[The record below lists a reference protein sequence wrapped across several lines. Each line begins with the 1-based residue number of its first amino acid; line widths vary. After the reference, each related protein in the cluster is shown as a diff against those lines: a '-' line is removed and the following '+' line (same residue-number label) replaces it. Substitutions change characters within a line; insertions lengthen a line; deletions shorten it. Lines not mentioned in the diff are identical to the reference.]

1 MRIVLT
7 GATAGIGLECAR
19 AFCAEGHSVIGI
31 ARSADNLATLEKE
44 LDGFQG
50 LPCDLSDLAQL
61 EALGARLEAAAGD
74 GVVDVLINNAGYG
87 AAGPVELVP
96 LQDWKAQ
103 FDTNVF
109 GTIGVTQATLP
120 LLRNASSGRIVM
132 VSSVAGSVYAPF
144 FAPYYSSKHALE
156 CISATLRLELE
167 EDGIDVVV
175 VRPGAVKT
183 GFSSNEDAMLER
195 FAVASERY
203 AAPIRRIL
211 EWHEQLVRD
220 GIGPEV
226 VVETIQQA
234 VRASDPPAHYTV
246 PAFPSVLFVAIAKTL
261 PSGMADAFVRR
272 ITKLRG

>member
-19 AFCAEGHSVIGI
+19 AFCAEGHAVIGI
-31 ARSADNLATLEKE
+31 ARNADNLATLEKE
-44 LDGFQG
+44 LEGFTG
-50 LPCDLSDLAQL
+50 LSCDLSDVGAL
-61 EALGARLEAAAGD
+61 EALAPRLAAAAPD

-96 LQDWKAQ
+96 LGAWKAQ

-120 LLRNASSGRIVM
+120 LLRSARAGRIVM

-167 EDGIDVVV
+167 ADGIDVTV
-175 VRPGAVKT
+175 VRPGAVQT
-183 GFSSNEDAMLER
+183 GFASNEDAMLER
-195 FAVASERY
+195 FAAASERY

-211 EWHEQLVRD
+211 DWHAQLVRD
-220 GIGPEV
+220 GIGPET
-226 VVETIQQA
+226 VVETIREA
-234 VRASDPPAHYTV
+234 VGAPRPRPVYTV
-246 PAFPSVLFVAIAKTL
+246 PAFPSVLFVAIAKAL
-261 PSGMADAFVRR
+261 PARIGHAFVRR
-272 ITKLRG
+272 ITGLQG